1 MSTKVTANFSMQTG
15 YIPVRQSALEL
26 DEYKKFLEENPDFK
40 VSIDQMKYIFGLPV
54 NPVDTTFWE
63 GIVDCV
69 EAVSDNEKT
78 EAAATLNSLQAN
90 LDEFASEQE
99 NGN

>member
-1 MSTKVTANFSMQTG
+1 M
-15 YIPVRQSALEL
+15 RQSALEL
-26 DEYKKFLEENPDFK
+26 DEYKKFLEKNPDFK

-78 EAAATLNSLQAN
+78 EAAATLNSLQAK